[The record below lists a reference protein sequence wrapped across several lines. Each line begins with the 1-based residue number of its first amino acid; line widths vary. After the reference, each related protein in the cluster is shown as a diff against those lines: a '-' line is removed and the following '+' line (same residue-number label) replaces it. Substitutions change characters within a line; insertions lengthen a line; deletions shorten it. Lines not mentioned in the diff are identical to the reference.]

1 MVAINYVRTG
11 DDLSGQGRRFC
22 ALRGTKGKERKG
34 RAICACERTTR
45 TVWLVASL
53 MICGLGG
60 RTAGPIAE
68 LNILLRGIEG
78 CVKDSEGSGSV
89 K

>member
-1 MVAINYVRTG
+1 MFELATIYPGRGVDFALCGAQKGRNEREGRYVHV
-11 DDLSGQGRRFC
+11 
-22 ALRGTKGKERKG
+22 KGKG
-34 RAICACERTTR
+34 PRALHG
-45 TVWLVASL
+45 VVSGVAL